1 MTSTTNEPTGND
13 PAPRLGRADIAKR
26 AARDLIDGTTVNLG
40 IGIPAMCADFLPN
53 GVELLYHAENG
64 ILGFKDLSKPG
75 EGDANIMDA
84 GGKFPKLVPG
94 MAFFDSVES
103 FNLIRGGHIDVTV
116 LGALQVS
123 RTGDLANWTTNDPK
137 FPPGVGGAMDLAVGA
152 KRIWVLTEHCTRQ
165 GEPKLVKA
173 CTYPL
178 TAAGVVK
185 RVYTDLAVLELGDD
199 GVVVLEMVP
208 GLTLETLQAVTGP
221 ELRLAD
227 DWRELVAPEVG

>member
-1 MTSTTNEPTGND
+1 MAVQTLDDIT
-13 PAPRLGRADIAKR
+13 RLTRRQVAWRTAHDIE
-26 AARDLIDGTTVNLG
+26 DGWYVNLG
-40 IGIPAMCADFLPN
+40 IGMPTMCSNYLPEDREIVLQSEN
-53 GVELLYHAENG
+53 GVLGVGPNPPEGEEDPDLVNASKQLITLL
-64 ILGFKDLSKPG
+64 K
-75 EGDANIMDA
+75 
-84 GGKFPKLVPG
+84 GGSYVSHV
-94 MAFFDSVES
+94 DS
-103 FNLIRGGHIDVTV
+103 FTMIRGGHLDLAL
-116 LGALQVS
+116 LGAFEVS
-123 RTGDLANWTTNDPK
+123 EAGDLANWTTNDPK